1 MFNGRDVV
9 YCCDGSFDG
18 LLCCVFESFVRRE
31 TPLGVVGGAQEQLSL
46 SETLYVP
53 TVPER
58 AARVAAAIPKKISPR
73 VWELIRIAFLTFG
86 EDKDLLILKYLQIG
100 FEFGAAVENML
111 ADDTVNALTK
121 AVQHCTTEAQRM
133 KQFIR
138 FSDFDGYLAAVIEP
152 KNKVIPL
159 IADHFTDR
167 YRNENFL
174 IYDETHRM
182 ALVYCSHRAEIVYDI
197 SFEMPA
203 ASAEE
208 ERYRELWKGFY
219 DTIAIKER
227 YNPRCRM
234 TMMPKR
240 YWGHMTEFSMNEF
253 AESDKMSAAGS
264 IEVKQAL
271 PPNVPQNK
279 K

>member
-9 YCCDGSFDG
+9 YCYDGSFDG
-18 LLCCVFESFVRRE
+18 LLCCVFESFVRKE
-31 TPLGVVGGAQEQLSL
+31 IPVGVTAGAQEQL
-46 SETLYVP
+46 TLAEVLNIP
-53 TVPER
+53 TDTVK

-73 VWELIRIAFLTFG
+73 AAETVRIAFLTFG

-100 FEFGAAVENML
+100 FRVGAAVENML
-111 ADDTVNALTK
+111 ADDTVYALNK
-121 AVQHCTTEAQRM
+121 AVLHCTTEAQRM

-182 ALVYCSHRAEIVYDI
+182 ALIYNSHRAEILEDI

-219 DTIAIKER
+219 NAIAIKER

-234 TMMPKR
+234 NMMPKR
-240 YWGHMTEFSMNEF
+240 YWKHMTEFSENEF
-253 AESDKMSAAGS
+253 AKKESRAES
-264 IEVKQAL
+264 IEVKPSL
-271 PPNVPQNK
+271 PQN
-279 K
+279 